1 MSITNIFERPK
12 TMNAA
17 VPHDPFRCLL
27 CGTAET
33 PHLVQAEVTGDSAGG
48 LRAVQCLACS
58 HVQLSPPAYCLDLYD
73 EDGQVAFV
81 VGHYGTP
88 IEKLFEHSAIEARRR
103 VARFAEHGEALQ
115 GRGGERA
122 RLLDVG
128 GGYGFFGA
136 AMAAVR
142 PDVDTLVLE
151 PSAKRAEM
159 GRSHFEQRSDPAF
172 SPPTFEVGLLDDAF
186 VEQHRASFD
195 AVTLWHVLEHVED
208 PAGLLERAG
217 ALLNPNGGTLWIEVP
232 NLDDELSTLSP
243 AYRRRNFMREHV
255 SYFSPAVLERLA
267 RRAFTAASTEV
278 VGYQRYGIFNYM
290 HWIHA
295 NAPQG
300 ASPDMFERD
309 RWWLE
314 ANWRTVREA
323 ARTSDALL
331 LIVRLGGAAGA
342 GE

>member
-1 MSITNIFERPK
+1 
-12 TMNAA
+12 MNAI
-17 VPHDPFRCLL
+17 VSQDSFRCLL
-27 CGTAET
+27 CATAEA
-33 PHLVQAEVTGDSAGG
+33 PHLVQAEVTGDPAGA
-48 LRAVQCLACS
+48 LRAVQCLVCS
-58 HVQLSPPAYCLDLYD
+58 HVQLSPPAYSLDLYD

-103 VARFAEHGEALQ
+103 VARFAEHGEAL
-115 GRGGERA
+115 RRA
-122 RLLDVG
+122 DGHRTRLLDVG

-136 AMAAVR
+136 AMTAAR
-142 PDVDTLVLE
+142 PDVETRVLE
-151 PSAKRAEM
+151 PSAKRAAM
-159 GRSHFEQRSDPAF
+159 GRSHFEERGDHAF
-172 SPPTFEVGLLDDAF
+172 PPPDFEVGLLDDRFVAEQRGAF
-186 VEQHRASFD
+186 D
-195 AVTLWHVLEHVED
+195 TVTLWHVLEHVED
-208 PAGLLERAG
+208 PASLLQRAG
-217 ALLNPNGGTLWIEVP
+217 ALLNPSGGSLWVEVP
-232 NLDDELSTLSP
+232 NLDDELSTLSS

-267 RRAFTAASTEV
+267 RRAFPTAAIEV

-300 ASPDMFERD
+300 ANPDMFERD

-314 ANWRTVREA
+314 TSWRTAREA

-331 LIVRLGGAAGA
+331 LIVRLGAAVG
-342 GE
+342 GSE

>member
-1 MSITNIFERPK
+1 
-12 TMNAA
+12 MNAIA
-17 VPHDPFRCLL
+17 SHDSFRCLL
-27 CGTAET
+27 CATAET
-33 PHLVQAEVTGDSAGG
+33 PHLVQAGVTGDPVGA
-48 LRAVQCLACS
+48 LQAVQCLVCS
-58 HVQLSPPAYCLDLYD
+58 HVQLSPPAYSLDLYD

-88 IEKLFEHSAIEARRR
+88 IEKLYEHSAIEARRR
-103 VARFAEHGEALQ
+103 VARFAEHGEALRRAD
-115 GRGGERA
+115 GHRA

-136 AMAAVR
+136 ALTAAR
-142 PDVDTLVLE
+142 PDIDTLVLE

-159 GRSHFEQRSDPAF
+159 GRLHFEERGDSGFP
-172 SPPTFEVGLLDDAF
+172 PPTFEVGLLDDSF
-186 VEQHRASFD
+186 VDRHRGGFD

-208 PAGLLERAG
+208 PAGLLQRAG
-217 ALLNPNGGTLWIEVP
+217 ALLNPDGGSLWVEVP
-232 NLDDELSTLSP
+232 NLDDELNGLSP
-243 AYRRRNFMREHV
+243 AYQRRNFMREHV
-255 SYFSPAVLERLA
+255 SYFSPTVLERLA
-267 RRAFTAASTEV
+267 RRAFPNASIEV

-300 ASPDMFERD
+300 ASPDMLERD

-314 ANWRTVREA
+314 TSWRTAREA

-331 LIVRLGGAAGA
+331 LIVRVGGAI
-342 GE
+342 GEDR